1 MPAFKCLNPQCRH
14 DWNFRGQFARSRTCP
29 RCRRV
34 YVIDWDTYRRAVTAR
49 MDLLKSG
56 MPGTVLA
63 DVGAKGD
70 VIAQIFPQLPFN
82 AFAVIDEE
90 AQTRHSQGLPPP

>member
-1 MPAFKCLNPQCRH
+1 
-14 DWNFRGQFARSRTCP
+14 
-29 RCRRV
+29 
-34 YVIDWDTYRRAVTAR
+34 

-56 MPGTVLA
+56 MLGTVLA

-90 AQTRHSQGLPPP
+90 AQTRDSQGLPPP